1 MGIRVPCFG
10 DCSLLSRMLAKP
22 WESWLFH
29 WLYGSVGPSG
39 ARKVQAYLK
48 QSVRLEPLGPD
59 TLRLSWLLIL
69 S

>member
-1 MGIRVPCFG
+1 MGIRVPCSG

-22 WESWLFH
+22 WESWL
-29 WLYGSVGPSG
+29 YGSVGPSG
-39 ARKVQAYLK
+39 ARKVRAYLK
-48 QSVRLEPLGPD
+48 QSVRLEPMGPD